1 MNKATGKR
9 RGKEGECRR
18 SFLWHP
24 CENTARAIELICE
37 QCDMSANAVITVL
50 AEYGLQHMRL
60 QPRTVQEVRFGE

>member
-1 MNKATGKR
+1 MNKAAGRR
-9 RGKEGECRR
+9 RGKEGGGRR

-24 CENTARAIELICE
+24 GEDTARAIELICE